1 MFNTMFNFIREAR
14 LQSLENKKNLDAFK
28 NLGNY

>member
-1 MFNTMFNFIREAR
+1 MFNTMYRFLKEAK
-14 LQSLENKKNLDAFK
+14 LENNNRVELDAFK